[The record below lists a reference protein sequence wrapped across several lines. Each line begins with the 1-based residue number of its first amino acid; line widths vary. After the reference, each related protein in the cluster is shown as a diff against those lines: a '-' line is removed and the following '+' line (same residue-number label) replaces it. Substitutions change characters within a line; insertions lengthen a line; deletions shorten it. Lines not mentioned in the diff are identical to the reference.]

1 MRACMHAKPS
11 HPLAFVFF
19 VASPPPPT
27 HPCRFASHLL
37 PFIYLSSSSRN
48 AILISTRLDRLI
60 GVSILERLIILSELD
75 SIGSWFSM
83 AGGGEFVV
91 AAEEYY
97 GALVAKA
104 AMAKNGYNCGGAAV
118 VSGGAQSGLTCNN
131 GGGGGV
137 VVSTKRGG
145 GGAAVLRAAVVG
157 GAAADPGM
165 VAAPAADVAASRFVE
180 SGMACTSGRAR
191 RRLGTR
197 WRRRCSSRAARSTRW
212 CGRSANGCAPGW
224 SRRGSDSARRWC
236 APRRRRRR
244 AACRRRSPS
253 SRRRRRAADL
263 EERLRQAAAESQAW
277 CGLARSNEAVAAGS
291 APRSTT
297 SSSAPRGARRAP
309 RRGLRRVRRPEH
321 ADDDAQSCCFETTAT
336 KTNTRRGG
344 GVGVGGGRWGCKACG
359 EREAAV
365 LLLPCRHLCLCRAC
379 EARAEA
385 CPVCLAVKK
394 VSVVARSPADV

>member
-1 MRACMHAKPS
+1 
-11 HPLAFVFF
+11 
-19 VASPPPPT
+19 
-27 HPCRFASHLL
+27 
-37 PFIYLSSSSRN
+37 
-48 AILISTRLDRLI
+48 
-60 GVSILERLIILSELD
+60 
-75 SIGSWFSM
+75 M

-137 VVSTKRGG
+137 VVSTKRGREVEQQYYVPPSS
-145 GGAAVLRAAVVG
+145 AVLLPI
-157 GAAADPGM
+157 PGM

-180 SGMACTSGRAR
+180 SGMACTSGRAAAAAFGDALASEVFVQSGEIDAVVR
-191 RRLGTR
+191 AECERLRAGVEQARKRQCQALVRAAAAAASRRLQETE
-197 WRRRCSSRAARSTRW
+197 SQLAA
-212 CGRSANGCAPGW
+212 A
-224 SRRGSDSARRWC
+224 
-236 APRRRRRR
+236 
-244 AACRRRSPS
+244 
-253 SRRRRRAADL
+253 RRRAADL

-277 CGLARSNEAVAAGS
+277 CGLARSNEAVAAGLRATLDHLLLRAAA
-291 APRSTT
+291 APPC
-297 SSSAPRGARRAP
+297 APVEGCGESDGP
-309 RRGLRRVRRPEH
+309 NT